1 MKVSELVGKFGL
13 NVFSGKTGL
22 ENEIAGGYVSDL
34 LSDVMG
40 HARENQVWIT
50 LQTHQNVIAIA
61 SLKDLAAVI
70 LVKGLQPADDT
81 LHHSEEEGVPLLGTE
96 MEAFE
101 IAGKLYKELNAEI
114 L

>member
-1 MKVSELVGKFGL
+1 
-13 NVFSGKTGL
+13 
-22 ENEIAGGYVSDL
+22 
-34 LSDVMG
+34 
-40 HARENQVWIT
+40 
-50 LQTHQNVIAIA
+50 
-61 SLKDLAAVI
+61 LAAVI